1 MKLLI
6 IILKYL
12 NQNIDN
18 MKTFKF
24 LSKKQVPIPNRFALL
39 NPLDRNVYT
48 QGYYDAF
55 DFHNH
60 GGSLDSPH
68 NPLIDEYKYEL

>member
-1 MKLLI
+1 MRMKLLI

-39 NPLDRNVYT
+39 NPLDRNV
-48 QGYYDAF
+48 
-55 DFHNH
+55 
-60 GGSLDSPH
+60 
-68 NPLIDEYKYEL
+68 